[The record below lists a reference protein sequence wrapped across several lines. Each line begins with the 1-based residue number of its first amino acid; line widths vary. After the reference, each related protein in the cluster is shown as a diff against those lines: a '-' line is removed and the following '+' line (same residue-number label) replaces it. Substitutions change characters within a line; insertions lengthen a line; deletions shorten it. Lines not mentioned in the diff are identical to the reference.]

1 MRSTCLTCLLAL
13 ATMLHHTAEAQ
24 ILYGVTNG
32 NLLIKIDVEN
42 CTLCPV
48 MTLNG
53 VQAAAD
59 VLILPNGDILTQSF
73 SSGGLRRY
81 TPPNPNPVFSVGGS
95 FGGSI
100 LSPGGLVYLSSINPT
115 GLYVFDP
122 SNNSLVYLG
131 DWPSGAS
138 VAEFFYDNGE
148 LYGFGQLN
156 GVQVLYLINTSD
168 PGQSVVVHSPLPPIG
183 NGGTTNGVYS
193 TAFLGGDF
201 LTQYDAATN
210 TIEVIC
216 DFSDVPGLNAIT
228 ALTDIPPGVAELPCQ
243 CTTNAGTVT
252 PGTTNVCINTDAPV
266 PYNGNAS
273 LDNNDLLQYILFSD
287 PTDTLGSIVAISNTP
302 SFSFDPATMQ
312 TGVPYYLAAIAG
324 DNLNGNVDLDDPCLD
339 ISDTAAQIIWQPL
352 PSIALTADNAT
363 VCGVGNCQTVVA
375 TLTGTPPFVFSY
387 EFWSGG
393 APVGAGVTVS
403 APGSPHSFLVC
414 PPGPEGAVQVSVC
427 TLQDAYCTVP

>member
-1 MRSTCLTCLLAL
+1 MRNTSLACFLVL
-13 ATMLHHTAEAQ
+13 AAMLPHTAEAQ

-53 VQAAAD
+53 VQVAVD
-59 VLILPNGDILTQSF
+59 VLILPSGDILTQSF
-73 SSGGLRRY
+73 SGGGLRRY
-81 TPPNPNPVFSVGGS
+81 TPPDPNPVFSIGGS

-100 LSPGGLVYLSSINPT
+100 LSPDGLVYLSSINPT
-115 GLYVFDP
+115 GLYIFDP
-122 SNNSLVYLG
+122 SDNSLTYLG
-131 DWPSGAS
+131 DWPTGAS

-183 NGGTTNGVYS
+183 NGGTTNGGFS

-201 LTQYDAATN
+201 LTQYDVATN
-210 TIEVIC
+210 TVEVLC

-228 ALTDIPPGVAELPCQ
+228 ALTDIPLGVPELPCQ
-243 CTTNAGTVT
+243 CTTHAGTVT
-252 PGTTNVCINTDAPV
+252 PSTTNVCINTDASV

-287 PTDTLGSIVAISNTP
+287 LTDTAGSIVAVSNTP
-302 SFSFDPATMQ
+302 SFSFAPPMQ
-312 TGVPYYLAAIAG
+312 TGVTYYIATMAG
-324 DNLNGNVDLDDPCLD
+324 NNLNGNVDLNDPCLD
-339 ISDTAAQIIWQPL
+339 FSNANAVVWRPL
-352 PSIALTADNAT
+352 PTVAFSVNNPDVCAGECRTVTAT
-363 VCGVGNCQTVVA
+363 F
-375 TLTGTPPFVFSY
+375 TGTPPFTLTYVTPAGTFIQTFAGSTGT
-387 EFWSGG
+387 FQVCAPAG
-393 APVGAGVTVS
+393 APPGALSVQATGL
-403 APGSPHSFLVC
+403 ADAWCNC
-414 PPGPEGAVQVSVC
+414 P
-427 TLQDAYCTVP
+427 